1 MNEMKIYKGEIW
13 IKELPPD
20 KQEAFTDALIDL
32 VCQFGGFIEYA
43 DWREEGDDG
52 EDTDQQGN

>member
-1 MNEMKIYKGEIW
+1 MKIYKGEIW

-20 KQEAFTDALIDL
+20 KQEAFTDALIEL